1 MALQLYKENAMRAS
15 ATDSIAY
22 LLGLEALAPRIAL
35 LRQLADRHLAGHHLK
50 GRTLLIRYRPA
61 AFAELCRIVELE
73 RSCCAFLR
81 FRLEQDAEG
90 CELTI
95 TAPEGAEDAMRW
107 LAAQFL
113 AAPEDR

>member
-1 MALQLYKENAMRAS
+1 MRAS

-22 LLGLEALAPRIAL
+22 ILGLEALVPRIAL
-35 LRQLADRHLAGHHLK
+35 LRQLTDPHLVRHELK
-50 GRTLLIRYRPA
+50 GRILLIRYRPT

-107 LAAQFL
+107 LSAQFL
-113 AAPEDR
+113 AALEDPPPI

>member
-1 MALQLYKENAMRAS
+1 MRAS

-22 LLGLEALAPRIAL
+22 ILGLEALGPRVAL
-35 LRQLADRHLAGHHLK
+35 LRQLTDQHLVRHDLE

-61 AFAELCRIVELE
+61 AFAELGRIVELE

-90 CELTI
+90 CELRI
-95 TAPEGAEDAMRW
+95 TAPEGAEDAIRW
-107 LAAQFL
+107 LAARFL
-113 AAPEDR
+113 AALENPSSI

>member
-1 MALQLYKENAMRAS
+1 MRAS
-15 ATDSIAY
+15 ASDSIACI
-22 LLGLEALAPRIAL
+22 LGLEALGPRMSVI
-35 LRQLADRHLAGHHLK
+35 RQLTYHHLEK
-50 GRTLLIRYRPA
+50 HELNGRTLLLRYRLA
-61 AFAELCRIVELE
+61 ACPELSRIVEIE

-107 LAAQFL
+107 LSARFL
-113 AAPEDR
+113 AALEDE

>member
-1 MALQLYKENAMRAS
+1 MRAS

-22 LLGLEALAPRIAL
+22 ILGLDALRPRIAL
-35 LRQLADRHLAGHHLK
+35 LRQMSGQHLLRHELDGL
-50 GRTLLIRYRPA
+50 TLLLRYRQPA
-61 AFAELCRIVELE
+61 YAELARIVELE

-95 TAPEGAEDAMRW
+95 TAPDGAEDAMRW
-107 LAAQFL
+107 LAAQIL
-113 AAPEDR
+113 APW